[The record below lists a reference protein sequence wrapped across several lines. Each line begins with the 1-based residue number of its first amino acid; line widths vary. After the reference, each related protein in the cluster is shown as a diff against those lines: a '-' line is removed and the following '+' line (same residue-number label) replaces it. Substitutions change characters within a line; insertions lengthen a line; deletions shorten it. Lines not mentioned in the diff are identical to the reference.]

1 MSDADCPLERSRTIL
16 RRLSG
21 RLRLVAWAP
30 LPVLAASVALLHRF
44 DPRWYANVVLLA
56 ILALFSAG
64 QIAAFCQF
72 LSLRRAVART
82 VAALAALER
91 ADDHPDAAAF
101 RRALGQLPPG
111 HVRDLVLNWLELG
124 ARAPEGRGI
133 HLFENA
139 RERREIQEGKLVG
152 FHVSL
157 NRNIMKLGFLGTLVG
172 LLLTFPPMR
181 AAVMGLSD
189 SGGEMRFISD
199 IAKAIDEDAYAI
211 QATLVSMGFSLFL
224 EAMVLQA
231 LERLLVGF
239 QLVDSHLS
247 DWYLL
252 RLRPWLSRRAEDDD
266 QTESVDPA
274 PASRRDPSSTRKAFV
289 AEEKSR
295 LEQSLREARRELER
309 RGGDLAEFVSRHRAW
324 LPAPDAP
331 ADAEG
336 R

>member
-1 MSDADCPLERSRTIL
+1 MSDGDCPLERSRAIL
-16 RRLSG
+16 LRLSRRLG
-21 RLRLVAWAP
+21 LVAWAP
-30 LPVLAASVALLHRF
+30 VPVLAVCVLLLHRF
-44 DPRWYANVVLLA
+44 DPRWYASVVLVA
-56 ILALFSAG
+56 ILLLFAVG
-64 QIAAFCQF
+64 QLAACRQF
-72 LSLRRAVART
+72 LALRRAVT
-82 VAALAALER
+82 ETIAALAVLGR
-91 ADDHPDAAAF
+91 ADDHPDASAF

-111 HVRDLVLNWLELG
+111 HVRDLVLRWVEMG
-124 ARAPEGRGI
+124 AAAPEARGI

-181 AAVMGLSD
+181 AAVMGLAD
-189 SGGEMRFISD
+189 SGGEMRFIAD

-239 QLVDSHLS
+239 QLVDSHLV

-252 RLRPWLSRRAEDDD
+252 RLRPWLARRAEDGDP
-266 QTESVDPA
+266 EEVRSAEVARPDPA
-274 PASRRDPSSTRKAFV
+274 AARKAFV
-289 AEEKSR
+289 AEEKAR

-309 RGGDLAEFVSRHRAW
+309 RSGDLSEFESRHRAW
-324 LPAPDAP
+324 LPDALP
-331 ADAEG
+331 ES